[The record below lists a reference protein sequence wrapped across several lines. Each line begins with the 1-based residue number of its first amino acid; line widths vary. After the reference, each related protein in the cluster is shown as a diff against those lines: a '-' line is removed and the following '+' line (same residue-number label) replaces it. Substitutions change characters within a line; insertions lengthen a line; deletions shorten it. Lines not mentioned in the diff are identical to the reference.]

1 MPREAIKIAA
11 SFVYASEIDTFSGA
25 SVTNASNAAKDP
37 ALRIGI
43 VVSNLVEWF

>member
-25 SVTNASNAAKDP
+25 SVTDAFNVAKDP

-43 VVSNLVEWF
+43 VVSNLVE